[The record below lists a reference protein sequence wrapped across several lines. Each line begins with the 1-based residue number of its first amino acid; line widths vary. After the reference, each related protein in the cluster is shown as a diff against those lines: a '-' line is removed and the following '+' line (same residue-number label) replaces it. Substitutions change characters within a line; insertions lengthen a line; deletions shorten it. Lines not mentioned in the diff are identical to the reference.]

1 MPPIEVI
8 INAAGGSF
16 VEDETYESIAAAFS
30 AKAIDVNI
38 HMAQGGDE
46 IADLAKKAASGD
58 ARIIVGC
65 GGDGTIA
72 LIAGI
77 CSATGKTLGIIPLGT
92 LNHFSKDLDI
102 PQDIDGAVALIA
114 EGSERR
120 VDLGEVNGRTFINN
134 SSIGLYPQIVL
145 HREAQ
150 QQRLGRGKWSAAALA
165 ALRVFR
171 RSPFL
176 KVKFEL
182 DGVAFVR
189 RVPFVFIGNNVYE
202 MDLYNIGSRKRLDSG
217 KLSVYFLH
225 RTGRLGVLELLFR
238 TLIGRLR
245 QWRDFEAVETDE
257 LTIDTRKS
265 KMIVACDGE
274 VEVIETPL
282 NYKILPGALSVIV
295 PKETASDA

>member
-1 MPPIEVI
+1 MLPIEVI

-30 AKAIDVNI
+30 EKSIDVNI
-38 HMAQGGDE
+38 HLARSGDE

-58 ARIIVGC
+58 APVIVGC

-77 CSATGKTLGIIPLGT
+77 CAASSKTLGIIPLGT

-102 PQDIDGAVALIA
+102 PQDINGAVTVLADGIV
-114 EGSERR
+114 RR
-120 VDLGEVNGRTFINN
+120 VDVGEVNGRTFINN
-134 SSIGLYPQIVL
+134 SSIGIYPQIVL

-150 QQRLGRGKWSAAALA
+150 QERLGRGKWSAAALA

-176 KVKFEL
+176 RVKFEL

-202 MDLYNIGSRKRLDSG
+202 MDLYNIGTRKRLDG
-217 KLSVYFLH
+217 GLLSVYFLH
-225 RTGRLGVLELLFR
+225 RGGRLGVLELLFR
-238 TLIGRLR
+238 TLTGRLR
-245 QWRDFEAVETDE
+245 QWRDFEAMETDE

-282 NYKILPGALSVIV
+282 NYRIRPRALSVIV
-295 PKETASDA
+295 PKEHA